1 MPTVAEIEGAAARL
15 RRENRRVSV
24 CNVRSLLP
32 RGGSYSD
39 IGPPLARWKAK
50 ADYRAKGLPKEV
62 PAPLAPAIEAFA
74 AELWAKARDEAEKVV
89 ERRLRERDLLE
100 REFEREAAAAWA
112 EVDRLMEEVGTLR
125 ARLLEAGGR
134 DAEAPLAG
142 APGRPGPRRPAGPTL
157 PMPKPK
163 WPRLIEEDLPPRK
176 FWDGVLR
183 EVPAVIAAS
192 GKGRLTA
199 AQMLDAL
206 PEELRLKADA
216 FQVINP
222 VRMRKKLRDRVL
234 AGKYV
239 REVGDD
245 LFEPMERD

>member
-1 MPTVAEIEGAAARL
+1 MAEIEGAAARL

-24 CNVRSLLP
+24 RNVRGLLP

-50 ADYRAKGLPKEV
+50 ANYRPKGLPMAV
-62 PAPLAPAIEAFA
+62 PTALAPGIEAFA
-74 AELWAKARDEAEKVV
+74 ADLWAKARDEAEKVV
-89 ERRLRERDLLE
+89 ERRMRERELRE
-100 REFEREAAAAWA
+100 REFEQEAAAAWA

-125 ARLLEAGGR
+125 ARLLDASGQ
-134 DAEAPLAG
+134 DAEAPAAR
-142 APGRPGPRRPAGPTL
+142 APSRPGPRRPAGPTL
-157 PMPKPK
+157 PMPRPK
-163 WPRLIEEDLPPRK
+163 WRRLIEEDLPARK

-199 AQMLDAL
+199 AQILDAL
-206 PEELRLKADA
+206 PDELRLKADA
-216 FQVINP
+216 FQVLNP
-222 VRMRKKLRDRVL
+222 TRMRKKLRDRVL

-245 LFEPMERD
+245 LFEPLERD